1 MRKENFDHVI
11 AAAVEVSGEREIVV
25 IGSQAILGSV
35 DDPPEVLLESMEV
48 DVYPLGDPEKAIE
61 IEAALGEGS
70 SFQGLYGYYA
80 HGVGP
85 GTMKGP
91 AGWHDRLI
99 RVKVPPR
106 PGQKAEPIALCLEL
120 HDLVLAKC
128 AAGRARDWDY
138 AREMLRLGLV
148 DYEVLV
154 QRIAEMPG
162 GADHRVGIREMLEGI
177 ASQIARHPE

>member
-1 MRKENFDHVI
+1 VRKESFDHVI
-11 AAAVEVSGEREIVV
+11 AAAVEISGEREIVV

-35 DDPPEVLLESMEV
+35 EEPPKVLAESMEV
-48 DVYPLGDPEKAIE
+48 DVFPLRDPEKAIE
-61 IEAALGEGS
+61 IETVLGEGS

-85 GTMKGP
+85 ETMKGP
-91 AGWHDRLI
+91 VGWRDRLI
-99 RVKVPPR
+99 SVKVSPR

-154 QRIAEMPG
+154 ERIDEMPG
-162 GADHRVGIREMLEGI
+162 GAEHQDGIRKMLAGI
-177 ASQIARHPE
+177 ASQITRDPE

>member
-11 AAAVEVSGEREIVV
+11 AVAVEISGEREIVV

-35 DDPPEVLLESMEV
+35 EEPPEALLESMEV
-48 DVYPLGDPEKAIE
+48 DIYPLGDPEKAIE
-61 IEAALGEGS
+61 IEAVLGEGS

-80 HGVGP
+80 QGVGP
-85 GTMKGP
+85 ETMKGP
-91 AGWHDRLI
+91 AGWRDRLI

-106 PGQKAEPIALCLEL
+106 RRQKTEPIALCLEL

-154 QRIAEMPG
+154 ERIDEMPG
-162 GADHRVGIREMLEGI
+162 GAEHQDGIREMLAGI

>member
-35 DDPPEVLLESMEV
+35 EDPPAVLLESMEV

-85 GTMKGP
+85 ETMKGP
-91 AGWHDRLI
+91 AGWRDRLI

-106 PGQKAEPIALCLEL
+106 PRQKVEPIALCLEL

-148 DYEVLV
+148 DYEVLDE
-154 QRIAEMPG
+154 RIDEMPG
-162 GADHRVGIREMLEGI
+162 GADHKKGIREMLTGI
-177 ASQIARHPE
+177 ASRTARNPE

>member
-1 MRKENFDHVI
+1 VRKESFDHVI
-11 AAAVEVSGEREIVV
+11 AAAVEISGEREIVV

-35 DDPPEVLLESMEV
+35 EEPPKVLAESMEV
-48 DVYPLGDPEKAIE
+48 DVFPLRDPEKAIE
-61 IEAALGEGS
+61 IEAVLGEGS

-91 AGWHDRLI
+91 VGWR
-99 RVKVPPR
+99 
-106 PGQKAEPIALCLEL
+106 
-120 HDLVLAKC
+120 AKC
-128 AAGRARDWDY
+128 AAGRARDWDH

-154 QRIAEMPG
+154 ERIDEMPG
-162 GADHRVGIREMLEGI
+162 GAEHQDGIRKMLAGI
-177 ASQIARHPE
+177 ASQITRDPE